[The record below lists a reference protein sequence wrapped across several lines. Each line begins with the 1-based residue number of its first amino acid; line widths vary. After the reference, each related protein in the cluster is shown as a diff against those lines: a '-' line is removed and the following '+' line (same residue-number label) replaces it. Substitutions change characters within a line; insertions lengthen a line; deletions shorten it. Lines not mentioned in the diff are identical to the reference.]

1 MGLEKSIIENSVRI
15 SLGVS
20 NTRDEIED
28 TVEIISQILS

>member
-20 NTRDEIED
+20 NTRDEIEN
-28 TVEIISQILS
+28 TIEIISQILS